1 MVHQQRKFIA
11 RNLILSIVEN
21 CLRSKSFYPINESST
36 KYSYMPQKFAAIQYV
51 LICTNIHV
59 HYYIHVY
66 NIIHMKSSYIIITKL
81 SIPICEL
88 NIILK
93 DRHLTTCY
101 KHAVNKVLN

>member
-1 MVHQQRKFIA
+1 
-11 RNLILSIVEN
+11 
-21 CLRSKSFYPINESST
+21 
-36 KYSYMPQKFAAIQYV
+36 
-51 LICTNIHV
+51 
-59 HYYIHVY
+59 
-66 NIIHMKSSYIIITKL
+66 MKSSYIIITKL